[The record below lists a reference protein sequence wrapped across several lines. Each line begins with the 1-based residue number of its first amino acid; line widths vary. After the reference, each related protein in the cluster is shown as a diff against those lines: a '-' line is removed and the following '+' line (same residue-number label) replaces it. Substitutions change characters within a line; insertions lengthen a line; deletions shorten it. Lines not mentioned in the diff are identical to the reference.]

1 MAGQAIRTLPAVGG
15 MSDLVLKESEKYITV
30 TIMAQHLMPL
40 GYTSFLKVNA
50 HRILVGPLSICIL
63 VAETFRGRTDEQII
77 DSSQKQL
84 FMVLQLVL
92 FLMI

>member
-1 MAGQAIRTLPAVGG
+1 

-63 VAETFRGRTDEQII
+63 VAETFRGRTDYR
-77 DSSQKQL
+77 QL
-84 FMVLQLVL
+84 SKAAFHGVATGTFFNDLREKEGERASVLNST
-92 FLMI
+92 